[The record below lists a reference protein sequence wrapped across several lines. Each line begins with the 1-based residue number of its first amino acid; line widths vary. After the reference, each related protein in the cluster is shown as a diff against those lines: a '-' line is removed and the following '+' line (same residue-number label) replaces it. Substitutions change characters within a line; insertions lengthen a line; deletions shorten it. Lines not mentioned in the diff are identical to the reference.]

1 MLLKMRHPFQKGFA
15 LIAAIILIVVAAAM
29 AVVLVSMVSSST
41 QSGALHVTSAQ
52 ALFAAESGAE
62 RSAYGYRSGTACGS
76 LTYSA
81 SVGQGSYTTSGTL
94 LNPGTP
100 ATLSAPIGIADTVIP
115 VNTTAGYASHGR
127 IRIDS
132 EEINYSGTTAS
143 SFTGAARGAAG
154 SPAATH
160 LTSAPV
166 YQNECLI
173 RAVGTADTAQR
184 TVEAATTVKNVQSGT
199 TTMNPATRTVTL
211 TAVDIGRSFVLCH
224 NRTNDGTSRSRVSC
238 ELTNATTLTIT
249 AGVANAS
256 NVVQW
261 YVVEFTSGIAVQRG
275 LASFANG
282 TGTVNVT
289 LNPVVDLTRTFVLI
303 SESINDN
310 NQTRDERW
318 TVRARLSATNNLEL
332 TRNETGTAVSVAWQ
346 VIQIQNASVQS
357 GLTTIANG
365 SATATAAITAV
376 DTAKTFVVFTRRAA
390 TATNGRDGRYQVRGE
405 LTNATTL
412 TFTRSGTS
420 DALEI
425 AWFAVTLNDGTTV
438 QRGVSTAAAG
448 ATQVDATLSPAIVL
462 NRSFPIIS
470 VSGGEDNNNGRL
482 DDTSLTDAFTST
494 TNLRLQRTSTA
505 VITSTAWFVVNLGSP
520 RIDWREIFP

>member
-1 MLLKMRHPFQKGFA
+1 MRQTNRGFA
-15 LIAAIILIVVAAAM
+15 LIAAIILIVVAAVM
-29 AVVLVSMVSSST
+29 AVTMATMLSSST
-41 QSGALHVTSAQ
+41 QSGGMHVSSAQ

-62 RSAYGYRSGTACGS
+62 RSAYGYRTGTACGS
-76 LTYSA
+76 LTYSS
-81 SVGQGSYTTSGTL
+81 SVGQASYTTTGTL
-94 LNPGTP
+94 YNPGTP
-100 ATLSAPIGIADTVIP
+100 ATLSAGINSIDTNIP
-115 VNTTAGYASHGR
+115 LSSVAGYASHGR

-132 EEINYSGTTAS
+132 EEIDYTGIVGNTLTGAKRAVAGTTA
-143 SFTGAARGAAG
+143 AAHLITT
-154 SPAATH
+154 PA
-160 LTSAPV
+160 

-184 TVEAATTVKNVQSGT
+184 TLEAATTVKNVQSGSV
-199 TTMNPATRTVTL
+199 TMNPATRTVVL
-211 TAVDIGRSFVLCH
+211 TAVDTARSFVLCY
-224 NRTNDGTSRSRVSC
+224 NRTNDGTSRSRVRC

-249 AGVANAS
+249 AGLANAS

-275 LASFANG
+275 VANFAAA
-282 TGTVNVT
+282 TGTVNVA
-289 LNPVVDLTRTFVLI
+289 LNPSVTLAKTFVLI

-310 NQTRDERW
+310 NQARDERW
-318 TVRARLSATNNLEL
+318 TVRARLTATNNLEL
-332 TRNETGTAVSVAWQ
+332 TRNETGPAISVAWQ
-346 VIQIQNASVQS
+346 VIQIQDASVQS
-357 GLTTIANG
+357 GLTTINNG
-365 SATATAAITAV
+365 AATATAVVTSV
-376 DTAKTFVVFTRRAA
+376 DTTKTFVVFTRRAA
-390 TATNGRDGRYQVRGE
+390 AATNGREGRYQARGE

-438 QRGVSTAAAG
+438 QRGVATAAAG
-448 ATQVDATLSPAIVL
+448 TTQVDAALSPAIVL

-494 TNLRLQRTSTA
+494 TNLRLQRVNTA
-505 VITSTAWFVVNLGSP
+505 VSTSAAWFVINLGSP
-520 RIDWREIFP
+520 RIDWKEIFP